1 MSHILF
7 LYATE
12 HSGHKRAAEAI
23 RKSISNFNP
32 GIETSGVGFFTQHY
46 PILGPFL
53 FRLYVDLMQS
63 VPNFWDYLYN
73 SDDVASLT
81 EELRSFFHSFNVSK
95 LNKTLEK
102 NKPDV
107 IVCTQAIPA
116 SFIAAEKAKG
126 TIKAPLISVITDFV
140 ANPYWPS
147 HDVDCYCVPTEE
159 IKDQLVQRDIN
170 EKRIVVTGIPI
181 DNSFIGKIP
190 KDEARMKLGLNPF
203 IPTVLLMGGNH
214 GLGQIANAVKK
225 LAKQKNNLQIIVIA
239 GYNRQLYRQLK
250 KTHSKNRNVK
260 VLSHVKNISR
270 LMDAADIL
278 ISKPGGLTSSE
289 AMAKLLPMILLS
301 PLPGQE
307 QRNAA
312 YLKRNGV
319 AERCEN
325 IRQLPSIVENL
336 LAREDRIKKI
346 QRNALKISHPYA
358 SNFVAEQVL
367 RFVNHGDRFLLR

>member
-12 HSGHKRAAEAI
+12 HSGHKRAAEAV
-23 RKSISNFNP
+23 RKSLSNFTP
-32 GIETSGVGFFTQHY
+32 GVESSGVGFFTQHY

-73 SDDVASLT
+73 SDDIASLT

-95 LNKTLEK
+95 LNKTLSK
-102 NKPDV
+102 TRPDV

-116 SFIAAEKAKG
+116 SFIAAEKQRG
-126 TIKAPLISVITDFV
+126 SIKAPLISVITDFV
-140 ANPYWPS
+140 ANPYWPNYG
-147 HDVDCYCVPTEE
+147 VDCYCVPAEE
-159 IKDQLVQRDIN
+159 IKAQLVERNIN

-190 KDEARMKLGLNPF
+190 KDEARLRLGLNPF
-203 IPTVLLMGGNH
+203 APTVLLMGGNH
-214 GLGQIANAVKK
+214 GLGQIATAVKK
-225 LAKQKNNLQIIVIA
+225 LAKHKNNLQIIVIA
-239 GYNRQLYRQLK
+239 GYNRPLYRQLMK
-250 KTHSKNRNVK
+250 SHSRNKNIQIF
-260 VLSHVKNISR
+260 SHVKNISK
-270 LMDAADIL
+270 LMDASDLL

-289 AMAKLLPMILLS
+289 AMSKLLPMILLS

-312 YLKRNGV
+312 YLKRHGV
-319 AERCEN
+319 AEKCEN
-325 IRQLPSIVENL
+325 LRQLPHLVENL
-336 LAREDRIKKI
+336 IAREDRIKKF

-358 SNFVAEQVL
+358 SNSVAEQVL
-367 RFVNHGDRFLLR
+367 RFVNHGERFS